1 MTDQDRIKLEAELS
15 EAKAQPGPVQAY
27 QEIDRLRADLAVA
40 RKRVRQIKAALPSTY
55 YSDRDPATRV
65 RFMVEQ
71 WQRAVTANQQLEAEV
86 DEAKAENARLAAALK
101 SAHSDRMEL
110 ASEVF
115 VLAKDLGK
123 TPSELF
129 GVGTCSAST
138 ALRDLLGPVV
148 NTLERLDHYQAGAG
162 MIPSRKE
169 VNDLL
174 TRLRALVERKP

>member
-15 EAKAQPGPVQAY
+15 EAKALPGPVQAY

-40 RKRVRQIKAALPSTY
+40 RERVRQIEAALPSTY

-86 DEAKAENARLAAALK
+86 DEAKAIEARLEAMLQNSIA
-101 SAHSDRMEL
+101 REW
-110 ASEVF
+110 
-115 VLAKDLGK
+115 
-123 TPSELF
+123 PNP
-129 GVGTCSAST
+129 T

-148 NTLERLDHYQAGAG
+148 ELLTMLEQREHSRDGASHLWKL
-162 MIPSRKE
+162 I
-169 VNDLL
+169 DIQL
-174 TRLRALVERKP
+174 TRLRAVMGKEKL